1 MRSRRIRRARRGVVA
16 TLALSATLAATS
28 ACTGER
34 VLVAPDGARRL
45 QAQHGGS
52 GLSMIVTVG
61 AWDGASYLQDD
72 LTIVHVLVANMGREP
87 VLLAPSDFSLAESRG
102 FDFVLFDTG
111 ASFHAVPEG
120 ADLSHYRAPDSY
132 DPGSGLGDT
141 ESVAGL
147 EPNLAR
153 AALPWGVLQP
163 GTQMRGYL
171 YFEKVE
177 DKANDAQLVWHA
189 QTFDHRPLADFVFD
203 LSVARL
209 PRRR

>member
-1 MRSRRIRRARRGVVA
+1 MRSLLPKHGLGRVTAASVFV
-16 TLALSATLAATS
+16 TTLAAC
-28 ACTGER
+28 AGER
-34 VLVAPDGARRL
+34 VLVAPDGGRRM
-45 QAQHGGS
+45 QALHGNS
-52 GLSMIVTVG
+52 GLSMVVTVG

-72 LTIVHVLVANMGREP
+72 LTIVHVLVANMGQEP
-87 VLLAPSDFSLAESRG
+87 VLLAPSDFTLAESRG

-111 ASFHAVPEG
+111 ASFHAVPAG
-120 ADLSHYRAPDSY
+120 ADLSHYRAPSSY
-132 DPGSGLGDT
+132 DPGSGLGET

-147 EPNLAR
+147 DRNLAN

-171 YFEKVE
+171 YFERVE

-189 QTFDHRPLADFVFD
+189 QSWDHRPVADFVFD

-209 PRRR
+209 PRRSKG